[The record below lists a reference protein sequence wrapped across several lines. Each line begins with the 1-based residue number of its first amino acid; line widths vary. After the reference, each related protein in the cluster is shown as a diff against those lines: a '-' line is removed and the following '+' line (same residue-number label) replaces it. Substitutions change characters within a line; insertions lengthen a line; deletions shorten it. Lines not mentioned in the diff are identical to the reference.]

1 MTLVYSAGVLLVV
14 AQLFGI
20 YALVSRKADL
30 LFAILLSAALVVA
43 IGLGGYGLYHQIR

>member
-1 MTLVYSAGVLLVV
+1 VTLVYSAGVLLVV